1 MTTIRIPRLQPF
13 YLRGGRYV
21 YFKISFGAP
30 FMDRD
35 CVAIVQGPVPI
46 GLQCD
51 LQDSK
56 TADKSINHLLFSEG
70 TTESTQAIAFNAI
83 SPGL

>member
-1 MTTIRIPRLQPF
+1 
-13 YLRGGRYV
+13 
-21 YFKISFGAP
+21 
-30 FMDRD
+30 MDRD